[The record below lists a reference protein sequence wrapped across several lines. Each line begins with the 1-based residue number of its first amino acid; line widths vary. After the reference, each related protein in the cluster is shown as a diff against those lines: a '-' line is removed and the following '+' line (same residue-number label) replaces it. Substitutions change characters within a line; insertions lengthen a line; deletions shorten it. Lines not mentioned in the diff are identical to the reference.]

1 MNRVK
6 KRYAV
11 TIDLYLSAE
20 NDYMAR
26 KRAHDVVDYGK
37 FGEHAY
43 NVTIRA
49 IEDQPFASLHSR
61 ELEDI
66 SKPLKTPN
74 NELPF

>member
-1 MNRVK
+1 MDK
-6 KRYAV
+6 EKRYVV

-26 KRAHDVVDYGK
+26 KRAHDVVDNGK

-43 NVTIRA
+43 NVAVRA
-49 IEDQPFASLHSR
+49 IEEQPFASLYSR

-66 SKPLKTPN
+66 SKPVKKVN
-74 NELPF
+74 DELPF